1 MKKTVF
7 WCVVTAC
14 LLFFSYTAAAQS
26 DFKIGVVDLQKCIA
40 ESVEGKRVYNELK
53 SKKDAMQKQV
63 DKKQD
68 ELLKISDMLEKQSMM
83 LSMDAKE
90 DKAKEFERKKRE
102 FKYMYEDLTEEMR
115 KAEAEAR
122 TRLIGELEG
131 VVSEIGER
139 DGYMLLFERRSS
151 GIMHFGKVIDVTGEV
166 VKLYDQKKR
175 KGK

>member
-90 DKAKEFERKKRE
+90 DKAKEFDRKKRE

-115 KAEAEAR
+115 KAE
-122 TRLIGELEG
+122 
-131 VVSEIGER
+131 
-139 DGYMLLFERRSS
+139 
-151 GIMHFGKVIDVTGEV
+151 
-166 VKLYDQKKR
+166 
-175 KGK
+175 